1 MAPFPIEATLG
12 PLFNALV
19 YVLIGVGFGAV
30 LEMSGFGD
38 TRKLAAQ
45 FYFTELTVLKV
56 MFTAIIVAMVLV
68 YLASALGLLEFSRV
82 WVNPTF
88 LWPGILGGL
97 VMGFGFIIGGF
108 CPGTSLV
115 AVATL
120 KVDGMFFVAG
130 ALVGILVFGETVSWY
145 DGFWNSSSMGR
156 YLLSDWLGLP
166 AGVVVIAVVLMAL
179 GAFKGAEVLERT
191 VGKGRV
197 GAPPAWRVPAAGVL
211 LVLAAVAAFVG
222 QPDLD
227 RRWAQVSH
235 AKDSLLTGGSVVLD
249 PREVRAVMYNDNL
262 NLILADLRPE
272 AEWNRFHLARSRR
285 VEPHSMEAFAKQLAA
300 EPRNTVVVLVD
311 GDGSLAGQ
319 AWKDLTALGFP
330 NAYLIDGGLAN
341 WLDHFAPLDSLA
353 EGDALASRFP
363 VALGSRV
370 PAADPGPP
378 HGDETT
384 GYTPKLK
391 LGSAASVKKGG
402 CG

>member
-68 YLASALGLLEFSRV
+68 YLASALGLLDFNRV

-115 AVATL
+115 ALATL
-120 KVDGMFFVAG
+120 KVDAMFFVAG
-130 ALVGILVFGETVSWY
+130 AAVGILLFGETVSLY
-145 DGFWNSSSMGR
+145 DGFWNSSAMGR

-179 GAFKGAEVLERT
+179 GAFKGAEILERT

-197 GAPPAWRVPAAGVL
+197 GAPPAWRVPAAGAL
-211 LVLAAVAAFVG
+211 LVLAGVAAFVG

-227 RRWAQVSH
+227 RRWAQVASH
-235 AKDSLLTGGSVVLD
+235 KDSLLTGGAVAMD
-249 PREVRAVMYNDNL
+249 PLEVQSLLYNDSYNL
-262 NLILADLRPE
+262 VLADLRGE
-272 AEWNRFHLARSRR
+272 SDWNRFHLVRSRR
-285 VEPHSMEAFAKQLAA
+285 VDPGTMVDFARRLAA
-300 EPRNTVVVLVD
+300 EPKNTVVVLLD
-311 GDGSLAGQ
+311 RDGSLAAQ
-319 AWKDLTALGFP
+319 AWKDLTALGVP
-330 NAYLIDGGLAN
+330 NTYLLAGGLDN
-341 WLDHFAPLDSLA
+341 WLDQFAPLDSLA
-353 EGDALASRFP
+353 TGDPLAARFP
-363 VALGSRV
+363 MALGHRV

-378 HGDETT
+378 HGD
-384 GYTPKLK
+384 GPKLYTPKLRM
-391 LGSAASVKKGG
+391 GSGATVKKGG